1 MRKKIQQGPVLSS
14 KLYSKAVCLRRN
26 HLAAALF
33 LSVLTVS
40 GWTDTFTFSA
50 DRMNTVLAKGKERT
64 LLSGNAKIISR
75 NTVITADEI
84 EIYGSDS
91 QFALCR
97 GNVTVKDEEK
107 GIILHSENLFYDREN
122 DVSRIEGY
130 VEMEDQK
137 NELVVKGGLLEH
149 YGEQDITI
157 IQIGVRI
164 LKEDMV
170 CRSEFARFKREE
182 EILELS
188 GLPFVYWKG
197 DEYRAT
203 RIIINLDTDEIR
215 LEGEVRGTVTTE
227 EEKDA
232 PPVENQEAPGNS
244 EAP

>member
-1 MRKKIQQGPVLSS
+1 MRKKIQQSPALSS
-14 KLYSKAVCLRRN
+14 KPPPKAACSCRK
-26 HLAAALF
+26 HLALVLF

-64 LLSGNAKIISR
+64 LLSGNAEIISR

-97 GNVTVKDEEK
+97 GKVKVKDEEK
-107 GIILHSENLFYDREN
+107 GIILYCEDLFYDRKN
-122 DVSRIEGY
+122 DISRIEGY

-137 NELVVKGGLLEH
+137 NELVIKGGFLEH
-149 YGEQDITI
+149 FGEEDITI

-164 LKEDMV
+164 LKKDMAS
-170 CRSEFARFKREE
+170 RSEFARFKREE

-188 GLPFVYWKG
+188 GLPFVFWKG
-197 DEYRAT
+197 DEYRAA

-227 EEKDA
+227 KDEEETPA
-232 PPVENQEAPGNS
+232 EEP
-244 EAP
+244 

>member
-1 MRKKIQQGPVLSS
+1 MRKKIQQSPAQSS
-14 KLYSKAVCLRRN
+14 KPPPKAACSWRK
-26 HLAAALF
+26 HLAFTLF

-50 DRMNTVLAKGKERT
+50 DRMHTVLAKGKERT
-64 LLSGNAKIISR
+64 LLSGNAEIISKS
-75 NTVITADEI
+75 TVITADEI

-91 QFALCR
+91 QFAICR
-97 GNVTVKDEEK
+97 GNVKVKDEEK
-107 GIILHSENLFYDREN
+107 GIILYSEDLFYDREN

-130 VEMEDQK
+130 AEMEDQK
-137 NELVVKGGLLEH
+137 NELVVKGGFLEH
-149 YGEQDITI
+149 FGEEDITI

-164 LKEDMV
+164 LKKDMA

-188 GLPFVYWKG
+188 GLPFVFWKE
-197 DEYRAT
+197 DEYRAA

-227 EEKDA
+227 EEEEETPA
-232 PPVENQEAPGNS
+232 EEP
-244 EAP
+244 